1 MYDLT
6 KVPDV
11 YDMIRY
17 DVLHNS
23 HLNLEGMNEL
33 FHLSMA
39 FADCVVPQEYGIH
52 ETDKRTIGSKLC
64 GPLLQK
70 IRYDLMVVQS
80 NENDMHYLLDHSHAE
95 DLAINSLNRSE
106 LFFYFIWF
114 IFNSLITFIFSD
126 ASARDCISLLNRIY
140 TLY

>member
-106 LFFYFIWF
+106 LFFILF
-114 IFNSLITFIFSD
+114 SLFLTV
-126 ASARDCISLLNRIY
+126 
-140 TLY
+140 